1 MIAKKKITKNDK
13 KLIAA
18 VSLFLVIALLFGAYF
33 IVRAIADND
42 SGGENDDFNLELL
55 EGESYY
61 AGIPIAYPMIESSKM
76 KNIIINKQKGD
87 DELTLSFA
95 LTRLGAS
102 VYGNNFVMSYTDENG
117 EKQSYI
123 PDIAFAD
130 SYFDYQELFAYTNT
144 TNTASSPKITYITS
158 ALDALYF
165 NDRIELSSD
174 ATERAALIDIPKII
188 ETAATRRMCTSFFAP
203 TC

>member
-76 KNIIINKQKGD
+76 KNIIINKQK
-87 DELTLSFA
+87 
-95 LTRLGAS
+95 
-102 VYGNNFVMSYTDENG
+102 
-117 EKQSYI
+117 
-123 PDIAFAD
+123 
-130 SYFDYQELFAYTNT
+130 
-144 TNTASSPKITYITS
+144 
-158 ALDALYF
+158 
-165 NDRIELSSD
+165 
-174 ATERAALIDIPKII
+174 
-188 ETAATRRMCTSFFAP
+188 
-203 TC
+203 